1 MVVADSVMRA
11 RMPPAG
17 GKGEG
22 KSAGSGA
29 ELSWRREPVKMVR
42 TGGKVC
48 SILMSDLAKGPLS
61 DMYQAFGLCVE
72 VKSMMD
78 AP

>member
-1 MVVADSVMRA
+1 MVAADSVTRA

-17 GKGEG
+17 SKGEG
-22 KSAGSGA
+22 KSAGLGV
-29 ELSWRREPVKMVR
+29 ELSWRREPVKMAR
-42 TGGKVC
+42 TGGKVR

-72 VKSMMD
+72 VKSTMN